1 MFKMSKRV
9 NVLFFANLREKA
21 GVRDTIIELIDEAII
36 TDLRVAVARAYP
48 DLNDLIFSALVA
60 VNREYAGE
68 NDVVPDGAEIAFF
81 PRVSGGRSANQQTI
95 CKVQTESIVIQDF
108 LSELIQPT
116 TGALCTFIG
125 VVREVTG
132 REFQY
137 RTEYLEYDAYHVM
150 AESKMLQIAR
160 EIRERW
166 PDIEGIVF
174 VQRIGK
180 VDSGVLSVLI
190 ACSAA
195 HRDGGVFDAVHYGI
209 DRLKEIVPV
218 WKKEIGLDG
227 EEWIEGDYQPAPGE

>member
-1 MFKMSKRV
+1 MSKRV
-9 NVLFFANLREKA
+9 NVLFFANLREQA
-21 GVRDTIIELIDEAII
+21 GVRDVIIELVDTAII
-36 TDLRVAVARAYP
+36 ADLRLAVARVYP

-81 PRVSGGRSANQQTI
+81 PRVSGGRNTNQPTI
-95 CKVQTESIVIQDF
+95 CKVQTESIVILDF
-108 LSELIQPT
+108 LSKIIQPT

-125 VVREVTG
+125 VVREVTE
-132 REFQY
+132 REYQY

-150 AESKMLQIAR
+150 AELKMHQIAR
-160 EIRERW
+160 EIREKW
-166 PDIEGIVF
+166 LDIEGIVF
-174 VQRIGK
+174 VQRIGR
-180 VDSGVLSVLI
+180 VDSGVPSILI

-227 EEWIEGDYQPAPGE
+227 EEWIEGDYQPEPGE